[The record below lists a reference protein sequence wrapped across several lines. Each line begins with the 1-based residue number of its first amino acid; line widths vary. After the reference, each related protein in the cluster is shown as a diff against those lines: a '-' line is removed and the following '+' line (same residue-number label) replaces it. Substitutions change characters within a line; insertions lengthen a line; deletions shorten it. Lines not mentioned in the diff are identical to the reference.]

1 MHEKEEEEEEE
12 DNDDDEFCT
21 GNTKLQIEKTRK
33 VEKLLGALTN
43 MHPICSKVG

>member
-12 DNDDDEFCT
+12 DDDDDEFCT
-21 GNTKLQIEKTRK
+21 RNTQLQIEKTRK